1 MVHQALLR
9 SKISIALCFSLLGC
23 QTKETETVK
32 EFPLFNVEKIKLT
45 MDNGLVLYKQKPL
58 TGTIFTL
65 FFGTADTAELLSY
78 LDGRE
83 HGQWKK
89 FYPSTKTKEVRYFKN
104 GGKTGIYNA
113 WWENGKKQLEYSFVA
128 DEYEGEC
135 KEWNEEGQLSRI
147 MNYRKEGPSLPFYN
161 TPEFSPEFFDS
172 EEKAQAKITH
182 TISKFSFQ
190 NQNGTRITEKD
201 IEGKAHVANFI
212 FTSCG
217 SICPV
222 LTKHMKEVQKAFK
235 DKPSVVILSYSVT
248 PWIDSVP
255 VLKRYAKL
263 NEITSPNWHL
273 LTGDKNEIYTLA
285 RKSYFAEEDLG
296 FTKDNSN
303 FLHTEH
309 VLLIDSKKRIRGI
322 PALRFN
328 APPAASLIVL
338 VKTKAFSS
346 ISFTKRRNFFTS
358 NLVTRV
364 NTKYNIYRLTN
375 VKTFLQKSSLTFINC
390 NAPAQFHNQ
399 MFFN

>member
-1 MVHQALLR
+1 MYQTVFLR
-9 SKISIALCFSLLGC
+9 ISFFLCLG
-23 QTKETETVK
+23 
-32 EFPLFNVEKIKLT
+32 I
-45 MDNGLVLYKQKPL
+45 
-58 TGTIFTL
+58 TISC
-65 FFGTADTAELLSY
+65 A
-78 LDGRE
+78 
-83 HGQWKK
+83 KK
-89 FYPSTKTKEVRYFKN
+89 
-104 GGKTGIYNA
+104 
-113 WWENGKKQLEYSFVA
+113 
-128 DEYEGEC
+128 
-135 KEWNEEGQLSRI
+135 
-147 MNYRKEGPSLPFYN
+147 KEGPSLPFYN

-255 VLKRYAKL
+255 VLKRYAKS

-322 PALRFN
+322 YNGTLQLEN
-328 APPAASLIVL
+328 EQLIKDINKL
-338 VKTKAFSS
+338 
-346 ISFTKRRNFFTS
+346 
-358 NLVTRV
+358 LDE
-364 NTKYNIYRLTN
+364 RL
-375 VKTFLQKSSLTFINC
+375 
-390 NAPAQFHNQ
+390 
-399 MFFN
+399 